1 MHSVEMLREAIE
13 LAIQLGYAIRQE
25 WLGGSGGGACE
36 VRGRKILFLDV
47 AATPIDQLEQ
57 VLDALRAEP
66 KVFDLPM
73 SGALQDGL
81 RVRRSA

>member
-1 MHSVEMLREAIE
+1 MHSVELLREAIE
-13 LAIQLGYAIRQE
+13 LAKQLGYAVRQE

-36 VRGRKILFLDV
+36 VRGCKILFLDV
-47 AATPIDQLEQ
+47 AAGPADQLDQ
-57 VLDALRAEP
+57 VLDALRSDP

-81 RVRRSA
+81 KVRHGA